1 MTIAARAPIL
11 AVIVLVAC
19 SSGPASVTSRA
30 PSPSPSAD
38 LRTFTSQTYG
48 YTVTLPK
55 GWGGIQASERWD
67 GNGSPGSVD
76 LDVDQFIDLAA
87 ADLSMWAFAAPTT
100 LGLDAYVKGTIDG
113 TLEDHGDTCPTGP
126 VTKDPIDVGGQP
138 GVLLA
143 WDCGL
148 LINQAVV
155 VENGVGYVFGVRD
168 PSVKAATNSGD
179 RRLLLGLV
187 DSVHF
192 AS

>member
-11 AVIVLVAC
+11 AVIALVAC

-30 PSPSPSAD
+30 PSPSAS

-48 YTVTLPK
+48 YSVTLPK

-67 GNGSPGSVD
+67 GKGSPGSIDQV
-76 LDVDQFIDLAA
+76 VDQFIDLAA

-100 LGLDAYVKGTIDG
+100 KGLDAYVQGTIEG
-113 TLEDHGDTCPTGP
+113 TLEEHGDTCPTGP
-126 VTKDPIDVGGQP
+126 VAKHPIEIGSQP
-138 GVLLA
+138 GMLLA

-168 PSVKAATNSGD
+168 PSVKAATDAGD
-179 RRLLLGLV
+179 RNLLAGLV

-192 AS
+192 AD